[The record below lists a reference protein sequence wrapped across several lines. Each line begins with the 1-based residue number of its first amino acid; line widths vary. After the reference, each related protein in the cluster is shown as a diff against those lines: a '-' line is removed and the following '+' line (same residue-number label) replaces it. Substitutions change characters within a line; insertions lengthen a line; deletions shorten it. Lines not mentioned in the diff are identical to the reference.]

1 LIYVALD
8 DGSRRNEGK
17 IQRTRG
23 KGRNI
28 IKKGRK
34 VMRTKHAK
42 IFILLFFV
50 FFYIFW

>member
-8 DGSRRNEGK
+8 DGSRKKKGK

-28 IKKGRK
+28 IKKEGK
-34 VMRTKHAK
+34 
-42 IFILLFFV
+42 
-50 FFYIFW
+50 